1 MLEFIP
7 LQQLQMMASKEF
19 KMTVTKQFRMTQW
32 KKLNAD
38 FISARKNKDKELS
51 NALLM
56 LVDGTTKLAKE
67 NLEQPTDKHLL
78 MFCKSYLKRL
88 VKAKELGVENQFEIE
103 LTKSFLPQTMS
114 EEETKEFVEMT
125 VKMIDKPNIG
135 SVMKA
140 LKASGKSLDFK
151 LANRFVRDLI

>member
-7 LQQLQMMASKEF
+7 LQQLQMMALKG
-19 KMTVTKQFRMTQW
+19 FRMTQW

-67 NLEQPTDKHLL
+67 NLEQPNNKHLM